1 MLPYI
6 LQYKCLRGNPEVS
19 GLRSIEAGINNLP
32 IGTELLIMTA
42 YTKGR
47 NIFSFIRL
55 ALSNEHQDFTTGSIR
70 RAVFLLAIPMM
81 LEMCLESVFA
91 VVDIFFVSKLG
102 AYATATVGLTES
114 FLTIIY
120 SIAIGLSMAA
130 TAMVARR
137 IGEKNPEEAAHA
149 GAQAIMMAISVTL
162 VLSVTGF
169 FFADDLLG
177 LLGGDKEVIA
187 KGSIYTRILLTGSM
201 VIMLLFMIN
210 GIFRGAGNAGIAMR
224 SLWLA
229 NICNII
235 LCPML
240 INGWGPFPEM
250 GLTGAAVATTTG
262 RGIGVLYQLYHLGF
276 GNGVIRI
283 KWRHFLPQWNI
294 IKSLFNVASTATLQF
309 LIASASWIV
318 LIRIMSRFGE
328 EAIAGYTI
336 AIRLI
341 MFFLLPAWGMSN
353 AAATL
358 VGQNLGA
365 KQPERAEASVWKT
378 AKYNAIFMVLVSLI
392 FFIGA
397 DVFVGMISQQPNV
410 MEVGIKALRVI
421 SVGYIFF
428 GVGMVMMNAFNGAG
442 DSRTP
447 TWINL
452 FGFWVLQIPLAYLL
466 AVSMELGPT
475 GVFLAIVIA
484 ETAITITGVIMFKRG
499 RWKRIK
505 I

>member
-1 MLPYI
+1 
-6 LQYKCLRGNPEVS
+6 
-19 GLRSIEAGINNLP
+19 
-32 IGTELLIMTA
+32 MTT
-42 YTKGR
+42 YTQKGK
-47 NIFSFIRL
+47 NIYSFIKL
-55 ALSNEHQDFTTGSIR
+55 ALSSEHQDFTTGSIR

-114 FLTIIY
+114 FLTIVY
-120 SIAIGLSMAA
+120 SVAIGLSMAA

-137 IGEKNPEEAAHA
+137 IGEKNPEEAARA
-149 GAQAIMMAISVTL
+149 GAQAIMLAITVT
-162 VLSVTGF
+162 VLLSIAGF
-169 FFADDLLG
+169 FFSTDILRALG
-177 LLGGDKEVIA
+177 ADKEVLE
-187 KGSIYTRILLTGSM
+187 KGANYTRILLTGSI

-210 GIFRGAGNAGIAMR
+210 GVFRGAGNAAIAMK

-235 LCPML
+235 LCPVL

-250 GLTGAAVATTTG
+250 GLTGAAVATTVG
-262 RGIGVLYQLYHLGF
+262 RGIGVLYQLYHLMF
-276 GNGVIRI
+276 GKGIIRI
-283 KWRHFLPQWNI
+283 KFSHFLPKWNI
-294 IKSLFNVASTATLQF
+294 IKSLLNVASTATLQF

-318 LIRIMSRFGE
+318 LIRIISRFGE
-328 EAIAGYTI
+328 DAIAGYTI

-341 MFFLLPAWGMSN
+341 MFFLLPAWGLSN

-365 KQPERAEASVWKT
+365 KQPERAELSVWKT
-378 AKYNAIFMVLVSLI
+378 AKYNAIFMAIVSLV

-397 DVFVGMISQQPNV
+397 EFFVGLITSEKSVIEVSIS
-410 MEVGIKALRVI
+410 ALRIV
-421 SVGYIFF
+421 SLGYIFY
-428 GVGMVMMNAFNGAG
+428 GIGMVMMNAFNGAG

-452 FGFWVLQIPLAYLL
+452 FGFWAFQIPLAYLL
-466 AVSMELGPT
+466 AVYLDLGPT
-475 GVFLAIVIA
+475 GVFIAIIAA
-484 ETAITITGVIMFKRG
+484 ETAITIAGVILFKKG
-499 RWKRIK
+499 RWKRVSI
-505 I
+505 